1 MHFATWKYVLMF
13 SFNNQNSCWFSY
25 TQYAFIH
32 REYWEEIA
40 LCFFQLGLLG
50 RVLCVDPS
58 EWTAGILSECSTS
71 EVCWVEAAGA
81 AGSQQC
87 CRAASGMQSKM
98 WSQRELQPS
107 RCYFVTCLC
116 QVYNNKW
123 SIQSCSVLRE
133 HLLNDIKFGACT
145 PSCAHTSCSS
155 QSKSGSKNAVQ
166 SRTCSCVLTPLISPI
181 PILSSCSL

>member
-1 MHFATWKYVLMF
+1 M
-13 SFNNQNSCWFSY
+13 SSY
-25 TQYAFIH
+25 FLSTNKILVDFHIHNTCLFIH

-40 LCFFQLGLLG
+40 LCFFQRGLLG
-50 RVLCVDPS
+50 RVLCVVPS
-58 EWTAGILSECSTS
+58 GWTSWVLSECSIS

-98 WSQRELQPS
+98 WSQRDTAAAS

-133 HLLNDIKFGACT
+133 HLLNDIKFGGCT

-166 SRTCSCVLTPLISPI
+166 SRTCSCVLTPLISPT